1 MTRNSGALNIFIT
14 RQLYRD
20 AKKSFVRNLTK
31 IELYRA
37 PYNILWVFRYKL
49 NDPYLN
55 LNALYEFECEK
66 MVLTSFKE
74 DDIVLPKFDL
84 KLELADWT
92 VSDDVKKIF
101 NSSDTT
107 SIKPDKISAPSD
119 LKEKLF
125 GQGEKI
131 RKISEKI
138 QLKLLTIAYE
148 NFFLYDIENMITKTF
163 VTELKENASTYGL
176 VLFSNETKTDNK
188 LHLITPHNKLKFNLK
203 KDIYKNK
210 DGLELG
216 EVHTKTSFS
225 TTHDNVLDFGM
236 LCTIKNKAVGEK
248 RTMPMEIIKNIHVLA
263 L

>member
-1 MTRNSGALNIFIT
+1 
-14 RQLYRD
+14 
-20 AKKSFVRNLTK
+20 
-31 IELYRA
+31 
-37 PYNILWVFRYKL
+37 
-49 NDPYLN
+49 
-55 LNALYEFECEK
+55 
-66 MVLTSFKE
+66 
-74 DDIVLPKFDL
+74 
-84 KLELADWT
+84 
-92 VSDDVKKIF
+92 
-101 NSSDTT
+101 
-107 SIKPDKISAPSD
+107 
-119 LKEKLF
+119 
-125 GQGEKI
+125 
-131 RKISEKI
+131 
-138 QLKLLTIAYE
+138 
-148 NFFLYDIENMITKTF
+148 MITKTF